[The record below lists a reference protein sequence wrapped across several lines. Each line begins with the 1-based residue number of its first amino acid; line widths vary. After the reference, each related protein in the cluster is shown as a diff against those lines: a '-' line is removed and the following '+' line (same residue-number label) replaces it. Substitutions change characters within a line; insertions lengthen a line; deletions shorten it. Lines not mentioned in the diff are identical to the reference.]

1 MAGMLRKG
9 MSWLGLG
16 PEEDYDDYYD
26 DGSDALPGVA
36 YDDDPDAVE
45 PVGAVGSPAPV
56 APASPRPRAVPAG
69 SGWDDQDRSGLT
81 VLPSGGGVTPT
92 SQPRS
97 QSRGSVRALA
107 AQPAATPQVV
117 SPAEFND
124 AQQVGDV
131 FKRGRPVIL
140 NLQGLER
147 DLARRLLDF
156 TSGVAYGLGGR
167 VEKVASHV
175 YLLSPADVEISAA
188 DRRRLSDGDFD
199 L

>member
-26 DGSDALPGVA
+26 DGGGALPGG
-36 YDDDPDAVE
+36 YDEVEAEGFDDAGVSR
-45 PVGAVGSPAPV
+45 VGPPSAS
-56 APASPRPRAVPAG
+56 APARPRAVPTG
-69 SGWDDQDRSGLT
+69 SSWDDQDRSGLK
-81 VLPSGGGVTPT
+81 VLPSGGA
-92 SQPRS
+92 QPVA
-97 QSRGSVRALA
+97 RGSVRPLPVQTSA
-107 AQPAATPQVV
+107 APQVV
-117 SPAEFND
+117 TPREFND

-131 FKRGRPVIL
+131 FKRGRPVVL
-140 NLQGLER
+140 NLQGLDR

-167 VEKVASHV
+167 VEKAASHV
-175 YLLSPADVEISAA
+175 YLLSPVDVEISED
-188 DRRRLSDGDFD
+188 DRRRIRDGDFD

>member
-26 DGSDALPGVA
+26 DGGGGALQGGYDEVEVPDEAGVSR
-36 YDDDPDAVE
+36 
-45 PVGAVGSPAPV
+45 VGPPTS
-56 APASPRPRAVPAG
+56 ASARPRAVPTG
-69 SGWDDQDRSGLT
+69 SSWGDQDRSGLT
-81 VLPSGGGVTPT
+81 VLPSGGE
-92 SQPRS
+92 RS
-97 QSRGSVRALA
+97 TARGSVRPLPV
-107 AQPAATPQVV
+107 QSSATPQVV
-117 SPAEFND
+117 TPREFND

-131 FKRGRPVIL
+131 FKRGRPVVL
-140 NLQGLER
+140 NLQGLDR

-167 VEKVASHV
+167 VEKAASHV
-175 YLLSPADVEISAA
+175 YLLSPVDVEISEE
-188 DRRRLSDGDFD
+188 DRRRIRDGDFD